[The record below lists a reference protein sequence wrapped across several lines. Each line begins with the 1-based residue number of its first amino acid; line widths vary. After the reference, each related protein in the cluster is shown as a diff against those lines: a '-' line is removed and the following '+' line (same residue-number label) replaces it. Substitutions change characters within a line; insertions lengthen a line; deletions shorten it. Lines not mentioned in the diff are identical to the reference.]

1 MELQTGE
8 GKALMSKTEDVE
20 RNIEVIAGQ
29 IAAQQMLM
37 ETIIVEAMRGKTIDE
52 ANIMTLLT
60 QGMDAFDNNSNMT
73 QHETFGAIDTLKSV
87 ADTIKRAKGAKLID

>member
-1 MELQTGE
+1 MELQTRE

-20 RNIEVIAGQ
+20 RNIEVIAV
-29 IAAQQMLM
+29 
-37 ETIIVEAMRGKTIDE
+37 IVEAMRGKTIDE

>member
-1 MELQTGE
+1 
-8 GKALMSKTEDVE
+8 MSRIKDVE
-20 RNIEVIAGQ
+20 RSIEVIAGQ
-29 IAAQQMLM
+29 TAAQQMLM

-87 ADTIKRAKGAKLID
+87 ADTIKRAKDAKLID

>member
-1 MELQTGE
+1 MELQTRE

-52 ANIMTLLT
+52 ANIMALLT

-73 QHETFGAIDTLKSV
+73 KHETFGAIDTLKSV

>member
-20 RNIEVIAGQ
+20 RNIEV

-52 ANIMTLLT
+52 ANIMALLT